1 MDLSHGMLYHL
12 VGKHGPINNIADG
25 IHIARRRRLE
35 LVVHL
40 DAASGVQLNAH
51 CLQAKPLIERPPPCS
66 AKAASDST
74 QGWECTRVDIWAR
87 SGDELRAYTCCDK
100 DHICFKGL

>member
-12 VGKHGPINNIADG
+12 VGKHGPINDITNG
-25 IHIARRRRLE
+25 IHIARGRRLE

-51 CLQAKPLIERPPPCS
+51 CLQAEPLIERPPPCLV
-66 AKAASDST
+66 KAASGST
-74 QGWECTRVDIWAR
+74 QGWECTKVD
-87 SGDELRAYTCCDK
+87 
-100 DHICFKGL
+100 F